1 MWSRARTFMVVVVGG
16 NHKAGLG
23 LASLSKF
30 RAFWGIG
37 QFLVVYYLAL
47 GD

>member
-1 MWSRARTFMVVVVGG
+1 MWGRARTFMVVVMGG
-16 NHKAGLG
+16 NHKASLG

-30 RAFWGIG
+30 SVFWGIG
-37 QFLVVYYLAL
+37 QFLVVCYLAL